1 MTDTKLWLQREAQIK
16 ILEADNVRQAHLF
29 NKTHFVKMY
38 MRSVNQNVGT
48 VEVQQS
54 RTTGKAE
61 LKLKKLKKAAQ
72 MIQYSHAHAWLGCSS
87 TVCCSHG

>member
-1 MTDTKLWLQREAQIK
+1 MTETNLWLQREAQIK

-61 LKLKKLKKAAQ
+61 LKLKKAAQ
-72 MIQYSHAHAWLGCSS
+72 MIQYSHAHAWTGCSS
-87 TVCCSHG
+87 TV